1 MQRILRVIVL
11 ISLFM
16 TTFWVSQIYSLH
28 IIGGDVIYKCI
39 SRDSIRNEIEYEIV
53 FTMYRDSRSGGAQFD
68 NPTSF
73 GIYRGSA
80 GSWRFERVVA
90 GVRVENITDIDI
102 ATNNPC
108 ILVPVNVGVQRGVY
122 TFTVILPIVNENYLI
137 SYQRCCRN
145 NTILN
150 IVNPGGTGA
159 AFTTEITAAAQ
170 RVCNNSPV
178 FNNFPP
184 VVICVNRDINFNHS
198 ARDIDGDSLVY
209 EFCSPV
215 TAGGTDGATTPGSP
229 TACTGVT
236 PSPQN
241 CLPPY
246 QEVVFQAP
254 LFSFNTPMGGNPV
267 VNLHPVTGIIGG
279 VPNLL
284 GQYVVGVCVKEYRNG
299 VLLGTLK
306 RDFQFNVTTCEV
318 AVKADLKA
326 QLENEGQYNVNS
338 CGAFTIDFLNL
349 STDTRFIQ
357 NYYWEFDIR
366 GQKQI
371 YNTRNVSVTF
381 PGLGVYKATMILNK
395 DLPALAECSDTATIT
410 VNVYPSINTEYKFSF
425 DTCVSGPVIFKNESV
440 SGAGP
445 IEKFSWRFG
454 DEGLSNLENP
464 KFEFE
469 NPGLK
474 SVRLIAEDVNKCRD
488 TTIKVINYFPVP
500 SLIVIEPNT
509 FTGCQPANIF
519 FDNLSKPID
528 NTYKLE
534 WDFGDGN
541 TSTEFS
547 PTHLFTDIGTYTIKL
562 KVTSPI
568 GCETFK
574 TWPSLIRVVPSP
586 VAGFTFSPEEPS
598 LLNNKVDFMD
608 KSTGGVAYLWKFDS
622 LGTSLIR
629 NPTFTFRDTGVF
641 NIQQIVLH
649 PSGCSDTATAVIP
662 IYPIVKLF
670 MPNAFT
676 PNNDGLNDVF
686 IPVGSF
692 IGIRNY
698 NFTIWNRWGDRIFY
712 TDETEGGWNGQRNNN
727 GEIASPGVYAYLLEY
742 TDVKGGR
749 QLLKGYCTLVR

>member
-1 MQRILRVIVL
+1 
-11 ISLFM
+11 
-16 TTFWVSQIYSLH
+16 
-28 IIGGDVIYKCI
+28 
-39 SRDSIRNEIEYEIV
+39 
-53 FTMYRDSRSGGAQFD
+53 
-68 NPTSF
+68 
-73 GIYRGSA
+73 
-80 GSWRFERVVA
+80 
-90 GVRVENITDIDI
+90 
-102 ATNNPC
+102 
-108 ILVPVNVGVQRGVY
+108 
-122 TFTVILPIVNENYLI
+122 
-137 SYQRCCRN
+137 
-145 NTILN
+145 
-150 IVNPGGTGA
+150 
-159 AFTTEITAAAQ
+159 
-170 RVCNNSPV
+170 
-178 FNNFPP
+178 
-184 VVICVNRDINFNHS
+184 
-198 ARDIDGDSLVY
+198 
-209 EFCSPV
+209 
-215 TAGGTDGATTPGSP
+215 
-229 TACTGVT
+229 
-236 PSPQN
+236 
-241 CLPPY
+241 
-246 QEVVFQAP
+246 
-254 LFSFNTPMGGNPV
+254 MGGNPV
-267 VNLHPVTGIIGG
+267 VNLDPVTGIIGG

-410 VNVYPSINTEYKFSF
+410 VNVYPSINTEYKFSY

-534 WDFGDGN
+534 WDF
-541 TSTEFS
+541 
-547 PTHLFTDIGTYTIKL
+547 
-562 KVTSPI
+562 
-568 GCETFK
+568 K

-641 NIQQIVLH
+641 NVQQIVLH